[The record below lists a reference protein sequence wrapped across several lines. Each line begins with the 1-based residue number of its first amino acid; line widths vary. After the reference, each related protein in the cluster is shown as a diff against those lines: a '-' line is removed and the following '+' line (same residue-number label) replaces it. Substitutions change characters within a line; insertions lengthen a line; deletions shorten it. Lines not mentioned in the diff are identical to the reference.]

1 MVKDK
6 IIGRVDE
13 SKILEKALRSIE
25 AEFVA
30 VYGRRRIG
38 KTFLIRE
45 FYENSIC
52 FELVGAHRAGL
63 KIQLQNFAL
72 SLKKAMGIGIQPQ
85 TPTTW
90 FQAFTDLEQFME
102 SLNKQNKNC

>member
-1 MVKDK
+1 MAKDK
-6 IIGRVDE
+6 IIGRIDE
-13 SKILEKALRSIE
+13 SKILEKALYSKDP
-25 AEFVA
+25 EFIA

-52 FELVGAHRAGL
+52 FDLVGVHQAGL

-72 SLKKAMGIGIQPQ
+72 SLKKAMDIGIQPE
-85 TPTTW
+85 TPSTW

-102 SLNKQNKNC
+102 